1 MALIVRALRVK
12 GFSIVVRVTWEVKQ
26 AARLAGAGDEV
37 FVKVGADVARETM
50 ARRNVKILVLDMF
63 AGLWS
68 DELNCDINCWGREGR
83 GVMNGMCE
91 FGTALLDDDFQT
103 TRRDNHIHIYTHIC
117 PDPSYPHRPDSLRQA
132 FHIEPMETAS
142 NVSPHHKR

>member
-12 GFSIVVRVTWEVKQ
+12 GFSIVVRVTWDVKQ

-63 AGLWS
+63 AGLWGGES
-68 DELNCDINCWGREGR
+68 NCDINCWGREGR

-91 FGTALLDDDFQT
+91 FGTALLDDGTQT
-103 TRRDNHIHIYTHIC
+103 TRRDNHIYIRIYALIHLTPIV
-117 PDPSYPHRPDSLRQA
+117 PTRFGRLSILGQWKQPATFLL
-132 FHIEPMETAS
+132 IT
-142 NVSPHHKR
+142 KR